1 LFCGHFW
8 GGTRSPASPALPRAR
23 DERPRSRAAEQRDE
37 LAPHH
42 SMTSSA
48 RSNIDV
54 GIVTPIALA
63 V

>member
-1 LFCGHFW
+1 VGIRH
-8 GGTRSPASPALPRAR
+8 
-23 DERPRSRAAEQRDE
+23 RAAQQRDE
-37 LAPHH
+37 LASPDH
-42 SMTSSA
+42 SITSSA